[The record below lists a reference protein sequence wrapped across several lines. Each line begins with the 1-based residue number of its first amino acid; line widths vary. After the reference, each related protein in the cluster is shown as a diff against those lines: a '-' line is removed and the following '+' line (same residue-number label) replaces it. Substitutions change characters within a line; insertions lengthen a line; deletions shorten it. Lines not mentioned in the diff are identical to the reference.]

1 MIPRRPDWR
10 FVLPIALGTGFQL
23 ASAFTFLSKGSP
35 GESLLLLGLGMG
47 LWITGS
53 FLRKGLEIAFLLAL
67 PFVFPIIGPL
77 LFCLGMIGYFLYRQN
92 EELFNQSDFSEYQ
105 SHLVLPGGRLRD
117 RATLERVRMLQPAG
131 DILKGQNIALKQSV
145 LAAISH
151 IPSENV
157 VHLLQGATNDPD
169 DEVRMIASTFLT
181 RLEKSYMESI
191 IRTEKTKET
200 GERNRLV
207 GEAYLKY
214 ADSGLPV
221 RTLRERAIREALRHF
236 QRAIESGE
244 VLETDLL
251 SRLLLELLHQKNHN
265 MERLILEELEK
276 RGAKQARAMGELNEL
291 FENREFRKFTGTLS
305 ENMDGQAQEWFKR
318 LSEWEKGRFS

>member
-10 FVLPIALGTGFQL
+10 FVLPIALGTGLQL
-23 ASAFTFLSKGSP
+23 ASAFTFLSKGSS

-53 FLRKGLEIAFLLAL
+53 FLRKGLEIAFLLSL
-67 PFVFPIIGPL
+67 PFVFPIVGPG
-77 LFCLGMIGYFLYRQN
+77 LFCLGMAGYFFYWRN
-92 EELFNQSDFSEYQ
+92 EDLFNQTEFSEYK
-105 SHLVLPGGRLRD
+105 SHLVLPGKHLKD
-117 RATLERVRMLQPAG
+117 RSTLERVRMLQPAG

-145 LAAISH
+145 LAVISH
-151 IPSENV
+151 TPSENV

-169 DEVRMIASTFLT
+169 DEVRMIASTLLT

-191 IRTEKTKET
+191 ILAEKGLKM
-200 GERNRLV
+200 GEQNRV
-207 GEAYLKY
+207 AGEAYLKY

-221 RTLRERAIREALRHF
+221 QTLRERTIREALRHF

-265 MERLILEELEK
+265 IERLILEALEK
-276 RGAKQARAMGELNEL
+276 RGAKQAQSMGELNEL

-318 LSEWEKGRFS
+318 LSEWEKGREA